1 MTVREKFEEMLY
13 MRGIWDDESNA
24 IMDYAIPLID
34 SEMQAGGIISKITW
48 NRPAEE
54 YPESLYGLL
63 MLTHLNKRVVEWADK
78 NAPLAWWK
86 PMFM

>member
-13 MRGIWDDESNA
+13 MRGIWEDESNA

-48 NRPAEE
+48 NRPAE
-54 YPESLYGLL
+54 
-63 MLTHLNKRVVEWADK
+63 
-78 NAPLAWWK
+78 
-86 PMFM
+86 